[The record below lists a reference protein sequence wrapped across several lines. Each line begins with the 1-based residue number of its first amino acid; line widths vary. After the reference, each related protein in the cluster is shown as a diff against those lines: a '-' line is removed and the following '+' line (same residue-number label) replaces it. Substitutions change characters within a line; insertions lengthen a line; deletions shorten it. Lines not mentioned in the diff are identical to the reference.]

1 MAPGLACPAV
11 PEKDASHGGLIVAG
25 RRVSARWSSRS
36 VATRFQHDFFYMLI
50 RFLGVRSAYFF
61 LFFVVG
67 WYTLRPSVRSR
78 SSHYLARR
86 FPDAGI
92 WARFL
97 HTWRLQWNFGL
108 CLVDRAATGITG
120 EFHFDGA
127 VDRTLEALTRERK
140 GVILLSAHT
149 GCWHMSPYV
158 LADQDETPVSV
169 LVHREEA
176 DLDKLAHEHGNGTP
190 PFTMIDAKTGM
201 AASIALMNLLHRGE
215 LLCIMGDRTADGS
228 DPVAGVSFLGG
239 TISLPSTPYRLA
251 SASGAPIVV
260 VFALRTG
267 PQRGTLCFADV
278 IRVPQGIGKTTHM
291 YTPYARRLAAGLEEY
306 VRNHPYQF
314 FNFYNLWEP

>member
-1 MAPGLACPAV
+1 MSV
-11 PEKDASHGGLIVAG
+11 
-25 RRVSARWSSRS
+25 RWSSHS

-50 RFLGVRSAYFF
+50 RFLGVRGAYCF
-61 LFFVVG
+61 LFFVVT
-67 WYTLRPSVRSR
+67 WYTFRPSVRSR
-78 SSHYLARR
+78 SSYYLARR
-86 FPDAGI
+86 FPAAGI

-120 EFHFDGA
+120 GFHFDG
-127 VDRTLEALTRERK
+127 TLNRAMETLARERK

-149 GCWHMSPYV
+149 GCWHMAPYM
-158 LADQDETPVSV
+158 LAEHGEIPISV

-176 DLDKLAHEHGNGTP
+176 DLDKLTHEHTNSTP
-190 PFTMIDAKTGM
+190 PFSMVDAKGGM
-201 AASIALMNLLHRGE
+201 AASITLMNLLRRGE
-215 LLCIMGDRTADGS
+215 FLCIMGDRTVGGN
-228 DPVAGVSFLGG
+228 DPVASVPFLGS

-267 PQRGTLCFADV
+267 PRSGTLCLADV
-278 IRVPQGIGKTTHM
+278 IRVPQGIGKATHM
-291 YTPYARRLAAGLEEY
+291 YTPYAQRLASGLEEY

>member
-1 MAPGLACPAV
+1 M
-11 PEKDASHGGLIVAG
+11 
-25 RRVSARWSSRS
+25 SARWSSRS

-50 RFLGVRSAYFF
+50 RFLGVRGAYVF
-61 LFFVVG
+61 LFFVVS

-78 SSHYLARR
+78 SSAYLARR
-86 FPDAGI
+86 FPGAGL

-108 CLVDRAATGITG
+108 CLVDRAAAGITG
-120 EFHFDGA
+120 EFHCDNA
-127 VDRTLEALTRERK
+127 LDSTLEALTRERK

-149 GCWHMSPYV
+149 GCWHMSPYM
-158 LADQDETPVSV
+158 LAEHGEAPISV

-176 DLDKLAHEHGNGTP
+176 DLDKLAHEHTNSTP
-190 PFTMIDAKTGM
+190 PFSMIDAKKGM
-201 AASIALMNLLHRGE
+201 AASIALMNLLRRGE

-228 DPVAGVSFLGG
+228 DPVASVPFLGG

-251 SASGAPIVV
+251 SASGAPILV

-267 PQRGTLCFADV
+267 ARSGTLWLVDV
-278 IRVPQGIGKTTHM
+278 IRVPQGIGKATHM
-291 YTPYARRLAAGLEEY
+291 YTPYARRLASGLEEY

-314 FNFYNLWEP
+314 FNFYNIWEP

>member
-1 MAPGLACPAV
+1 M
-11 PEKDASHGGLIVAG
+11 
-25 RRVSARWSSRS
+25 SARWSSRS

-50 RFLGVRSAYFF
+50 RFFGMRCAYCF
-61 LFFVVG
+61 LFFVVV

-78 SSHYLARR
+78 SEQYRARR

-108 CLVDRAATGITG
+108 CLVDRAAAGITG
-120 EFHFDGA
+120 TFHCDGA
-127 VDRTLEALTRERK
+127 PGRTLEELRREGK

-149 GCWHMSPYV
+149 GCWQMSPYM
-158 LADQDETPVSV
+158 LAGYDETPISV

-176 DLDKLAHEHGNGTP
+176 DLDRLAHEHKNGTP
-190 PFTMIDAKTGM
+190 PFRMVDAKKGM
-201 AASIALMNLLHRGE
+201 DASITLMNLLRRGE

-228 DPVAGVSFLGG
+228 DSIVGVPFLGG
-239 TISLPSTPYRLA
+239 KIPLSCTPYRLA

-260 VFALRTG
+260 VYALRTG
-267 PQRGTLCFADV
+267 SQRGALYLADV
-278 IRVPQGIGKTTHM
+278 IRVPQGIGRAAHM
-291 YTPYARRLAAGLEEY
+291 YMPYARRLASGLEEY
-306 VRNHPYQF
+306 VRKHPYQF